1 MLATMCSWWFNH
13 VFFEFS
19 EFLFLFL
26 KPYLRLHTFRRN
38 NHPSPVLSKPQTSM
52 VTKSN
57 KNLKVHG
64 TESTKKNNR
73 LYDFS
78 PRNGVI
84 SLISPLDGFFM
95 FFLQCWR
102 VCTHSCIEDVT
113 NFHVSKSG
121 GHPLSK
127 KFTPDGLFHFSLGSL
142 YKPSFAKGDNPSVP
156 SSEMIHGSI
165 FIDLVDWSRENS
177 PTAPGS

>member
-1 MLATMCSWWFNH
+1 MMFFCFCWCLLLCVLDGLTMFFLSFQNSCFCSSKNR
-13 VFFEFS
+13 S
-19 EFLFLFL
+19 CS
-26 KPYLRLHTFRRN
+26 RLHTFRRN

-95 FFLQCWR
+95 FFFQCWR

-142 YKPSFAKGDNPSVP
+142 
-156 SSEMIHGSI
+156 
-165 FIDLVDWSRENS
+165 
-177 PTAPGS
+177 